1 MIYQPYAFLIDNV
14 IHIDIKKGCIFR
26 IDSVDKNNELSLGI
40 LYLNDTMMSLLSYLL
55 IHAQKRY
62 ITKEEVLIKVWDENN
77 LSSSGTRLWQVFTTL
92 KQKLALLH
100 LPENLI
106 KYEKRKGYI
115 IKHDNILT
123 LYYKET
129 ENSQLTVSAVK
140 QRRASTFISLHQ

>member
-62 ITKEEVLIKVWDENN
+62 ITKEEERIKVCEQNN
-77 LSSSGTRLWQVFTTL
+77 ISSTGTLILQVLKTL
-92 KQKLALLH
+92 
-100 LPENLI
+100 
-106 KYEKRKGYI
+106 
-115 IKHDNILT
+115 
-123 LYYKET
+123 
-129 ENSQLTVSAVK
+129 
-140 QRRASTFISLHQ
+140 